1 MKNEL
6 RPRPAVRPSGQH
18 DQSGATLLEVLI
30 AILILSFGLL
40 GMLGLI
46 INSYKLTSS
55 SNFRTVAAQQAY
67 SMADT
72 LRSNVLILAKFQN
85 PAASADANC
94 LSATGCDKDAVFG
107 NDVAMWSNRLASML
121 PQGRG
126 TVCSD
131 ATPEDGDPSDPNWG
145 CDPVAANPT
154 GPFVVKVCWIEGQN
168 WEVAADEDGNRTTTW
183 DCVRTNL

>member
-1 MKNEL
+1 MTT
-6 RPRPAVRPSGQH
+6 PSTLNGISRSG
-18 DQSGATLLEVLI
+18 QSGATLLEVLI

-46 INSYKLTSS
+46 TNSLKLTSS
-55 SNFRTVAAQQAY
+55 SNYRTIAAQQAY

-85 PAASADANC
+85 PTGASTTNC
-94 LSATGCDKDAVFG
+94 LKQAGCDTNAMYA
-107 NDVAMWSNRLASML
+107 NDVQMWSARLAAML

-131 ATPEDGDPSDPNWG
+131 ATPNDGDPGDWA
-145 CDPVAANPT
+145 CDAVAANPA
-154 GPFVVKVCWIEGQN
+154 GPFVVKVCWVEGQIWQVSTN
-168 WEVAADEDGNRTTTW
+168 EDGDKVATW
-183 DCVRTNL
+183 DCVRTNP

>member
-1 MKNEL
+1 MTMQPPTIGIG
-6 RPRPAVRPSGQH
+6 RSG
-18 DQSGATLLEVLI
+18 QSGATLLEVLI

-46 INSYKLTSS
+46 INSLKLTSS
-55 SNFRTVAAQQAY
+55 SNYRTIAAQQAY

-85 PAASADANC
+85 PAGTSTADC
-94 LSATGCDKDAVFG
+94 LKLAGCDRDAMYA
-107 NDVAMWSNRLASML
+107 NDVEMWSARLRAML

-131 ATPEDGDPSDPNWG
+131 ATPDDGDPGDWS
-145 CDPVAANPT
+145 CDAVAVNPT
-154 GPFVVKVCWIEGQN
+154 GPFVVKVCWVEGQV
-168 WEVAADEDGNRTTTW
+168 WQVSTDVDGNKVATW
-183 DCVRTNL
+183 DCVRTHL